1 MPNRVGICI
10 APFWRFC
17 GWEACRRGTH
27 SGIDPPTVG
36 RHIAMLQ
43 ASLGGRVLFTRSQS
57 GLMPTAA
64 AHELRPHAED
74 MAAAAAAFVRMGSGN
89 LEENAGG
96 ERRAAADVVGVE
108 ILPPILSEFRY
119 RYPRTVIEL
128 SLSNQ
133 MADLLR
139 RDADIAVRMV
149 RPKQK
154 ALLAKRAGKV
164 ALGFHAHR
172 RYLERYGYPER
183 LEDLAHHTLIG
194 FDRTLPF
201 ADLPMRCRC
210 PHARAVRIPRDNDL
224 AQCAASGLGGDLPDR
239 HRSSRSDLLS
249 LLGSTSRS
257 KWKSGSLCTIIEAH
271 LRMRL
276 MFDHLALNFGSST
289 PWPSE
294 AGAGADETEHRGRGQ
309 PQARTAGLC
318 VAWIK

>member
-1 MPNRVGICI
+1 MDNAEP
-10 APFWRFC
+10 
-17 GWEACRRGTH
+17 GWDLYRSFLAVLRLGSLSAAGRTLGLTQ
-27 SGIDPPTVG
+27 PTVG

-43 ASLGGRVLFTRSQS
+43 ASLGGRVLFTRSQT
-57 GLMPTAA
+57 GLMPTPA

-89 LEENAGG
+89 LEETAGVV
-96 ERRAAADVVGVE
+96 RLAAADVVGVE

-119 RYPRTVIEL
+119 RYPNTVIEL

-183 LEDLAHHTLIG
+183 LQDLAHHTLIG

-201 ADLPMRCRC
+201 ANLLDAVPLPVTRELFAFRC
-210 PHARAVRIPRDNDL
+210 DNDL
-224 AQCAASGLGGDLPDR
+224 AQLAALRSGFGIGICQSGIARRDP
-239 HRSSRSDLLS
+239 DLLA
-249 LLGSTSRS
+249 LLGKHFRVEMEVWIVMHNELKRIS
-257 KWKSGSLCTIIEAH
+257 
-271 LRMRL
+271 RMRL
-276 MFDHLALNFGSST
+276 MFDHLALSL
-289 PWPSE
+289 
-294 AGAGADETEHRGRGQ
+294 AQYAA
-309 PQARTAGLC
+309 AL
-318 VAWIK
+318 